1 MFNILNWTD
10 SFRPLESNNI
20 LVDRNM
26 YIWKRLTKNGWVRQC
41 DNFFWPA
48 DPTTENTYMG
58 CLPHSVEYV
67 SEMRKRHK
75 AKK

>member
-1 MFNILNWTD
+1 MTDLHWTE
-10 SFRPLESNNI
+10 SFRPVKSNDT
-20 LVDRNM
+20 LVDKHKHL
-26 YIWKRLTKNGWVRQC
+26 WKRLTKNGWVRQC

-48 DPTTENTYMG
+48 DPTIEHTYMG
-58 CLPHSVEYV
+58 CFPHTVEQV

>member
-1 MFNILNWTD
+1 
-10 SFRPLESNNI
+10 
-20 LVDRNM
+20 M

-41 DNFFWPA
+41 DDFFWPA